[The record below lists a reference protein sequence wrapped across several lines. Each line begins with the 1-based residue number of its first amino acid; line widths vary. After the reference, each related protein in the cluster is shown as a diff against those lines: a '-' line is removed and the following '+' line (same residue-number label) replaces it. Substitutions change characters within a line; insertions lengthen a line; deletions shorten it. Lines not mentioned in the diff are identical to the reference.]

1 MRCFGILLVFKI
13 TSSFSGALPAR
24 FGWAT
29 WRTALLSGGARPE
42 RPDPCQPDPV
52 SLLTVPSPGPLLVA
66 QEPRMDSCMQTDEEK
81 QNYINC
87 LFSHCPRSFLAST
100 TFHPTAEWHH
110 RIIALAQKGKEAVP
124 QSSALKPAP

>member
-29 WRTALLSGGARPE
+29 WRTALLGGGARPE
-42 RPDPCQPDPV
+42 RPDPFQPDPV
-52 SLLTVPSPGPLLVA
+52 SLLTVPSPGPLLEA
-66 QEPRMDSCMQTDEEK
+66 EDRMQTDEEK

-110 RIIALAQKGKEAVP
+110 RIIALAQKAKEAVP